1 VEEGP
6 IVPDDQLQDLA
17 ASIAD
22 GGDVDWEGAEADA
35 DTERRRRVIKDLRV
49 IANIAAFCRTQAGD
63 EPEPEPAPLPEPA
76 PVSPT
81 SSAGR
86 WGPFELLQKIGDGA
100 FGDVYRARDPLHR
113 DVALKLLRASQGT
126 STTQLTARILHEG
139 RVLARVRHPSVV
151 TVYGAEEHDG
161 RVGLWM
167 EFIEGRTLEAILQA
181 QGPFGAREA
190 ALVGRELCRAVAAV
204 HGAGLVHRD
213 IKAQNVM
220 REAGGRLVL
229 MDFGAGQV
237 MQGEV
242 RGGGRVT
249 GTPLYLAPE
258 LLLGGA
264 ATVQSDI
271 YSLGVLLY
279 HLATNTYPVRASS
292 LEELKSAHASGTR
305 LRLTDVRPDLP
316 EDFVRI
322 VERALDVDPA
332 RRFASAG
339 AMADTLSHT
348 LAFDTWMADTSGFS
362 GEGSG
367 PGGRLTQSGSTP
379 VTAPRWFE
387 RPAIWASA
395 AALMAILATAAIV
408 VPRLMSSP
416 RSSSATAAQPLRV
429 VVRADVVGEAAVTSL
444 LTDQLTQDLSASPH
458 LRIIAPAAVDA
469 LRDRPVSALMQSLE
483 ADALVEVAGNTDDGG
498 AVGTVRLSR
507 TGQAGVLLTSRTA
520 QASRLRALARD
531 LAERVVGTLRVRDD
545 TWKPS
550 ARTELP
556 LDNPDALRAFRQGQA
571 LLDRGGREDAMQAS
585 ERFREAAQLAPD
597 FVLTYAKWAEALLSL
612 YRHNALSAS
621 SAFPVAQDAIA
632 QALRRDAESG
642 EAYAAL
648 ADLYAEKD
656 RDWARAETTFQRALT
671 LSPSSE
677 YARIRFAMMLAGRGR
692 TGEAVSQT
700 LEAQSLN
707 PRSSML
713 RGYAGAALHY
723 AGRYAEAAR
732 MYEGTLQLDSQYTAA
747 WIGLC
752 KAYTA
757 LGRFQQAIEA
767 CGQVQTTGA
776 AETPFVDSQMVQ
788 IYADAGRPRDARRHL
803 DKLLGMHKS
812 NPSGDLAFW
821 IALAYASLHEP
832 DQAFPWL
839 DLAIER
845 RSSRLL
851 YARVDARLNPLRGDP
866 RYAEREP
873 RMEAVSKP

>member
-1 VEEGP
+1 VKEGP
-6 IVPDDQLQDLA
+6 IAPDDQLQDLA
-17 ASIAD
+17 ASVAD
-22 GGDVDWEGAEADA
+22 GGDVDWDGAEADA
-35 DTERRRRVIKDLRV
+35 ESERRRRVIKDLRV

-63 EPEPEPAPLPEPA
+63 EPDPAPLPPPPETA
-76 PVSPT
+76 PLRKPL
-81 SSAGR
+81 GQ
-86 WGPFELLQKIGDGA
+86 WGPFELLQKIGEGA
-100 FGDVYRARDPLHR
+100 FGDVYRARDALHR
-113 DVALKLLRASQGT
+113 DVALKLLRASPGAST
-126 STTQLTARILHEG
+126 SRLTARVLHEG

-167 EFIEGRTLEAILQA
+167 EFIEGRTLEAIVQA
-181 QGPFGAREA
+181 QGSFGAREA
-190 ALVGRELCRAVAAV
+190 GLVGRELCRALAAV

-220 REAGGRLVL
+220 REAGGRLLL

-237 MQGEV
+237 IQGEV

-258 LLLGGA
+258 LLHGGGA
-264 ATVQSDI
+264 TIQSDI

-279 HLATNTYPVRASS
+279 HLATNSYPVRATS
-292 LEELKSAHASGTR
+292 LEELKAAHASGTR
-305 LRLTDVRPDLP
+305 QRLVDVRPDLP
-316 EDFVRI
+316 EDFIRI
-322 VERALDVDPA
+322 VERAIDADPA

-339 AMADTLSHT
+339 AMADALSHT
-348 LAFDTWMADTSGFS
+348 LAFDGWMADGVFA

-379 VTAPRWFE
+379 TLPQKRWFA
-387 RPAIWASA
+387 RPVVWVSA
-395 AALMAILATAAIV
+395 AATVAVLGTAAVV
-408 VPRLMSSP
+408 VPRLMS
-416 RSSSATAAQPLRV
+416 RSSSSSVTAVQPLRV

-444 LTDQLTQDLSASPH
+444 LTDQLTQDLSASTH
-458 LRIIAPAAVDA
+458 LRIIAPAAVEA

-507 TGQAGVLLTSRTA
+507 TGQTGVLLTSRTP

-531 LAERVVGTLRVRDD
+531 LAERVVGALRVRDD
-545 TWKPS
+545 TWNPS
-550 ARTELP
+550 ARTDLP
-556 LDNPDALRAFRQGQA
+556 LDNPEAIRAFRQGQA
-571 LLDRGGREDAMQAS
+571 LLDRGGREDAVQAS
-585 ERFREAAQLAPD
+585 ERFREASQLAPD

-612 YRHNALSAS
+612 YRHNALSAAE
-621 SAFPVAQDAIA
+621 AFPVAQDAIA

-642 EAYAAL
+642 EAYAVL

-656 RDWARAETTFQRALT
+656 RDWSRAESMFQRALT

-677 YARIRFAMMLAGRGR
+677 YARIRYAMMLAGRGR

-707 PRSSML
+707 PRSSLL

-732 MYEGTLQLDSQYTAA
+732 MYEGTLQLDSHYSGA

-757 LGRFQQAIEA
+757 LGRFQQAIDA
-767 CGQVQTTGA
+767 CTQVQTTGA
-776 AETPFVDSQMVQ
+776 AESPFVDSQMVQ

-803 DKLLGMHKS
+803 DKLLAMHKS

-821 IALAYASLHEP
+821 IALAYASLHAPNE
-832 DQAFPWL
+832 AFPWL
-839 DLAIER
+839 DIAIER

-866 RYAEREP
+866 RYTDREP
-873 RMEAVSKP
+873 RMEAVSMK

>member
-1 VEEGP
+1 MSVEDGS
-6 IVPDDQLQDLA
+6 IAPDGGLQSLA

-22 GGDVDWEGAEADA
+22 GSDVDWDGAHADA
-35 DTERRRRVIKDLRV
+35 DSDRSRRVIRDLRV
-49 IANIAAFCRTQAGD
+49 IANIAAFCRTQVGD
-63 EPEPEPAPLPEPA
+63 EPDPEPEPAPAPPPA
-76 PVSPT
+76 ERPT
-81 SSAGR
+81 GR
-86 WGPFELLQKIGDGA
+86 WGPFDLLQKIGDGA
-100 FGDVYRARDPLHR
+100 FGDVFRARDALHR

-126 STTQLTARILHEG
+126 STSQLSARILHEG

-167 EFIEGRTLEAILQA
+167 EFIEGRTLEALLQA

-229 MDFGAGQV
+229 MDFGAGQ
-237 MQGEV
+237 MIQSEV
-242 RGGGRVT
+242 RSGGKVT

-258 LLLGGA
+258 LLHGGA

-271 YSLGVLLY
+271 YGLGVLLF
-279 HLATNTYPVRASS
+279 HLVTNAYPVRASS
-292 LEELKSAHASGTR
+292 LEELKAAHATGAR
-305 LRLTDVRPDLP
+305 NRLTDLRPELS
-316 EDFVRI
+316 EDVVRI
-322 VERALDVDPA
+322 VEKALDPDPS
-332 RRFASAG
+332 RRFSSAG
-339 AMADTLSHT
+339 AMADALSQT
-348 LAFDTWMADTSGFS
+348 LAFDSWS
-362 GEGSG
+362 GEASG
-367 PGGRLTQSGSTP
+367 GDSSGAARLTQSGSTP
-379 VTAPRWFE
+379 VTPARWFE
-387 RPAIWASA
+387 RPAIWATA
-395 AALMAILATAAIV
+395 AALMAMVAGAAIV
-408 VPRLMSSP
+408 VPRFWTGTTASSP
-416 RSSSATAAQPLRV
+416 AAAVQPLRI
-429 VVRADVVGEAAVTSL
+429 VVRADVVGEPSVTML
-444 LTDQLTQDLSASPH
+444 LTDQLTQDLGASPH

-469 LRDRPVSALMQSLE
+469 LRDRPVSALLQSLE

-507 TGQAGVLLTSRTA
+507 AGQAGVLLTSRTP
-520 QASRLRALARD
+520 QAARLRALARD

-550 ARTELP
+550 LRTELP

-571 LLDRGGREDAMQAS
+571 LLDRGGREDAVQAG
-585 ERFREAAQLAPD
+585 ERFREAAQLSPD
-597 FVLTYAKWAEALLSL
+597 FVLAYAKWAEALLSL

-621 SAFPVAQDAIA
+621 EAFPVAQDAIA

-656 RDWARAETTFQRALT
+656 RDWARADQTFQRALK

-692 TGEAVSQT
+692 PGEAVSQT

-757 LGRFQQAIEA
+757 LGRFEQAINA
-767 CGQVQTTGA
+767 CQQVAKTGA
-776 AETPFVDSQMVQ
+776 AEPPFVESQMVQ
-788 IYADAGRPRDARRHL
+788 IHADAGRPREARRHL
-803 DKLLGMHKS
+803 DVLLKMYAS
-812 NPSGDLAFW
+812 APSGDLAFW
-821 IALAYASLHEP
+821 IALAYASLHDRDEG
-832 DQAFPWL
+832 FRWL
-839 DLAIER
+839 DVAVEG

-851 YARVDARLNPLRGDP
+851 YARVDARLNPLRSDP
-866 RYAEREP
+866 RYAEREA
-873 RMEAVSKP
+873 RMEAANARE